1 MSLGQLVEDVK
12 LSLLETPAASPRPQ
26 VHLLG
31 HSGGVIPTEEE
42 VFGEIQKIL
51 KVQKPEKAG

>member
-1 MSLGQLVEDVK
+1 V
-12 LSLLETPAASPRPQ
+12 LEAPEGSPRAP

-42 VFGEIQKIL
+42 VFAEIKKIL
-51 KVQKPEKAG
+51 KQGPGK

>member
-12 LSLLETPAASPRPQ
+12 LSLLEAPPSSPRSE

-31 HSGGVIPTEEE
+31 HSGGMIPTEEE
-42 VFGEIQKIL
+42 VFAEIRRICG
-51 KVQKPEKAG
+51 V

>member
-12 LSLLETPAASPRPQ
+12 LSILEAGTGPASVPVRPA

-42 VFGEIQKIL
+42 VFAAAKKIL
-51 KVQKPEKAG
+51 ENKS

>member
-1 MSLGQLVEDVK
+1 MSQGQLVEDVR
-12 LSLLETPAASPRPQ
+12 LAVLGSAP

-42 VFGEIQKIL
+42 VFTEALRIL
-51 KVQKPEKAG
+51 EK